1 MPLHCSVLEGLSLND
16 VSAIIRGM
24 TFKQRSDGRFE
35 GRLTL
40 NGKRKSFYGTTKAE
54 VKNKAKRYLMQIE
67 NGFKDP
73 KKITFEE
80 YAEYWFL
87 TYKKGRIE
95 PSSYTRLYRVFD
107 AQLRDKIGSQKVGTI
122 TTQQLQKIID
132 EYANPSNG
140 TEALSLSGLSKITQ
154 FLKSC
159 FKSALKEEII
169 SFNPAEDV
177 LLPSKSYI
185 AKETKQQFS
194 LSDEEIERFRVAT
207 LEKLTNIDDYKSRN
221 ALVLLLILNL
231 GLRAGEVL
239 ALKWS
244 DIDFDNNLVYIRRT
258 LQSGVKNEN
267 SKENG
272 PVYTYRIKNNTKTD
286 AGNRVLKLNDTVL
299 FYLNEMKKYD
309 IKHRIS
315 CPYVGCNKY
324 GRINNHRNLQLCL
337 DRLCKV
343 AKITD
348 KRVTL
353 HTLRHTFGSTLIRRG
368 VGIEVISKLMGHA
381 NITITYNKYIHTI
394 KEEEAK
400 TMDMIRVC

>member
-16 VSAIIRGM
+16 VSAIIRGI

-194 LSDEEIERFRVAT
+194 LSDEEIERFRVAA

-272 PVYTYRIKNNTKTD
+272 PVYTYRIKKQHK
-286 AGNRVLKLNDTVL
+286 NR
-299 FYLNEMKKYD
+299 
-309 IKHRIS
+309 
-315 CPYVGCNKY
+315 
-324 GRINNHRNLQLCL
+324 
-337 DRLCKV
+337 
-343 AKITD
+343 
-348 KRVTL
+348 
-353 HTLRHTFGSTLIRRG
+353 RR
-368 VGIEVISKLMGHA
+368 
-381 NITITYNKYIHTI
+381 
-394 KEEEAK
+394 
-400 TMDMIRVC
+400 